1 MQKLVFFGSSKHCL
15 VTLTGLRNSGY
26 EIVAVVTQPPK
37 PVGRKQ
43 ILTPTP
49 VELWAQTHGVELLKP
64 ESWRGEKASQEIA
77 RLKELA
83 CEVAV
88 LSVYGKI
95 LPQNVIDVFPKGIL
109 NIHPS
114 LLPAYRGPAPA
125 VGAILAGEKTSGTSI
140 MLLSAEM
147 DAGAVLG
154 QIEFEI
160 AESELPQTY
169 YEKGFA
175 LGTAK
180 LLEILPKYLMGELQP
195 VEQDHTRASFT
206 KMLSRDDGEIDWSE
220 PVELIERKVRAYT
233 PWPGTWTMV
242 KQGQD
247 GTVYVPKL
255 MAQKIGLA
263 LNGRAE
269 EPHVSPR
276 RMKILNAKLEEG
288 ILKLGQVQLEG
299 DLVKNFGELRLNKA

>member
-1 MQKLVFFGSSKHCL
+1 VQKLIFFGSSGHCL
-15 VTLTGLRNSGY
+15 VTLDGLRDNGY

-43 ILTPTP
+43 LITPTA
-49 VELWAQTHGVELLKP
+49 VELWAQEHGVEVIKP
-64 ESWRGEKASQEIA
+64 ESWRGEKAAKELE
-77 RLKELA
+77 RLKELN
-83 CEVAV
+83 CEIAV

-95 LPQNVIDVFPKGIL
+95 LPQNVIEVFPKGIV

-160 AESELPQTY
+160 AESEVPQTY

-180 LLEILPKYLMGELQP
+180 LLEILPKYLRGELQP
-195 VEQDHTRASFT
+195 VEQDHTRATFT
-206 KMLSRDDGEIDWSE
+206 KMLSRNDGEIDWSE
-220 PVELIERKVRAYT
+220 PMELIERKVRAYT
-233 PWPGTWTMV
+233 PWPGTWTMI

-247 GTVYVPKL
+247 GIVYVPKL
-255 MAQKIGLA
+255 MAKKIGLE
-263 LNGRAE
+263 LNGRTE
-269 EPHVSPR
+269 EPHVCLR

-299 DLVKNFGELRLNKA
+299 DLMKDFEELRLNNA